1 MRRLR
6 NEGANN
12 FPEKVGEKLGI
23 ASRNGT
29 PDDLFENFTPLQPPN
44 ERGCCRGGGFSN
56 LPYMAGCCRGG
67 LQQPSLKDG
76 VTQL

>member
-23 ASRNGT
+23 ASRICT
-29 PDDLFENFTPLQPPN
+29 PDDLFENFTPLLCDVPV
-44 ERGCCRGGGFSN
+44 
-56 LPYMAGCCRGG
+56 A
-67 LQQPSLKDG
+67 DG
-76 VTQL
+76 REQV